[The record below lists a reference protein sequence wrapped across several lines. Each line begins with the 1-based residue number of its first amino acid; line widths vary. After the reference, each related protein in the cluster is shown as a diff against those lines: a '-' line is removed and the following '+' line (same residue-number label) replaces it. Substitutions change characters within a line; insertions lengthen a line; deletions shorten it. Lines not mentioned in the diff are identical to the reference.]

1 MAINIGSVT
10 IGNLWKSQTELFNLV
25 ISHMNRYPAMEVQD
39 VYTLIYQGAMG
50 AVYLSADAGGFEER
64 LIKEFEEAKA
74 EEKKALWETI
84 RPDGELVRVHI
95 AALKARGGQPQALS
109 TLCLW
114 TASIFKGDKVDL
126 IDGWDTFQHLCRYNR
141 LRKFPEKEISELTK
155 WAQKNKYPSTRH
167 SAAFRDAYHPSY
179 RLVRREFL
187 NILTVQA

>member
-1 MAINIGSVT
+1 VAINIGSVT

-50 AVYLSADAGGFEER
+50 AGHLSADAGGFEER

-74 EEKKALWETI
+74 DEKQALWETI

-95 AALKARGGQPQALS
+95 AALKARGGKPQALS

-114 TASIFKGDKVDL
+114 TASIFEGDEVDL
-126 IDGWDTFQHLCRYNR
+126 KDGWDTFQHLCSDNR
-141 LRKFPEKEISELTK
+141 LRKFQEKEISEFTQ
-155 WAQKNKYPSTRH
+155 WAQKNKYPSMRH
-167 SAAFRDAYHPSY
+167 STAFRDAYRPHY

-187 NILTVQA
+187 NILMEQP

>member
-1 MAINIGSVT
+1 VAINIGNVT

-50 AVYLSADAGGFEER
+50 AVHLSAGAGGFEER
-64 LIKEFEEAKA
+64 LIKEFKEAKA
-74 EEKKALWETI
+74 DEKQALWETI

-95 AALKARGGQPQALS
+95 GALKARGGQPQALS

-114 TASIFKGDKVDL
+114 TASIFEGDKVDL
-126 IDGWDTFQHLCRYNR
+126 MDGWETFQHLCRDNR
-141 LRKFPEKEISELTK
+141 LRKFPGKEISEFTK
-155 WAQKNKYPSTRH
+155 WAQKNKYPSARH
-167 SAAFRDAYHPSY
+167 SAAFREAYDPHY

-187 NILTVQA
+187 NILME